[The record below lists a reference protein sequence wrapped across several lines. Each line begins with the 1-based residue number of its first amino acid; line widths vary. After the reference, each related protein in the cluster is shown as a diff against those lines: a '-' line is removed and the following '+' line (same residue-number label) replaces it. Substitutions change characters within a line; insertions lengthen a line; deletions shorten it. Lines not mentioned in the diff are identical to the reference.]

1 MDVIVEEADKEYA
14 DWEDFEDYAEDGGW
28 DMSGSQ
34 DKKPIIEVGD
44 LYLFAY
50 HKKADKDTEIV
61 CAKLSEVSESEK
73 LVTFVDEDDKEY
85 LFEYTVEN
93 ERQVVVTENDVYKIT
108 EMYLVEPFDPDKDES
123 DSESS

>member
-1 MDVIVEEADKEYA
+1 
-14 DWEDFEDYAEDGGW
+14 
-28 DMSGSQ
+28 MSGSQ

-85 LFEYTVEN
+85 TNQDDRILRGNIQAPKHPRPSNPTVSPKK
-93 ERQVVVTENDVYKIT
+93 RMDGSRSK
-108 EMYLVEPFDPDKDES
+108 S
-123 DSESS
+123 

>member
-14 DWEDFEDYAEDGGW
+14 EWEDFEDYVEDGGW

-34 DKKPIIEVGD
+34 DKKPIIEIGD

-85 LFEYTVEN
+85 LNTLWRMRDKLSSLRTMSTRLPRCIWWN
-93 ERQVVVTENDVYKIT
+93 HLIQIKMNIT
-108 EMYLVEPFDPDKDES
+108 D
-123 DSESS
+123 